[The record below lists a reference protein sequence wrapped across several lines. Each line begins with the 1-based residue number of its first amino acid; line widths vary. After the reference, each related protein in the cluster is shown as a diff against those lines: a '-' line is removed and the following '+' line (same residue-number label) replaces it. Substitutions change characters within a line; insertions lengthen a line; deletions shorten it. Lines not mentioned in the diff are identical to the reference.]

1 MPLTREVYYPTGL
14 VDRGSDV
21 YLFARIIFVLL
32 YRGTCGEV
40 WEVILGSDGRCGAG
54 PDADADADAGIN
66 ATVPTGWLPI
76 GGMFRTR
83 IGYIARQRVKSLN
96 DDEKVQNTQPAL
108 PSVKSQ
114 DP

>member
-32 YRGTCGEV
+32 YRGTCGEA

-54 PDADADADAGIN
+54 PDADADADADAGIN
-66 ATVPTGWLPI
+66 ATRLVANW
-76 GGMFRTR
+76 RDVQDANR
-83 IGYIARQRVKSLN
+83 IHSTPKS
-96 DDEKVQNTQPAL
+96 EG
-108 PSVKSQ
+108 
-114 DP
+114 